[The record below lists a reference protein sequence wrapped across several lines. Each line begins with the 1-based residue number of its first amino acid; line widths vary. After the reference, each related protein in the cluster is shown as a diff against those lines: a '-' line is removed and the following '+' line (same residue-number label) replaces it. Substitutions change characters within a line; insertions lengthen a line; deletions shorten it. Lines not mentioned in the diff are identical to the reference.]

1 MCSCCATQA
10 GFEFLILLPRLQ
22 VLDICPPYHR
32 SAQWAP
38 DAEVRRQEALRLA
51 RPPCASVCKQA
62 GLPGTPRLLCFRNR
76 LWDLN
81 AERCGLMKR
90 SLLGWVGLSL
100 RSGSHPAQTTWIWGG
115 ANSLVPGELCRPAL
129 GLWGA
134 LERLCTTGD
143 DLEGRRLRRS

>member
-1 MCSCCATQA
+1 ML
-10 GFEFLILLPRLQ
+10 G
-22 VLDICPPYHR
+22 
-32 SAQWAP
+32 
-38 DAEVRRQEALRLA
+38 LA
-51 RPPCASVCKQA
+51 RPPRASVCRQA

-76 LWDLN
+76 LWGLN

-115 ANSLVPGELCRPAL
+115 PNSLVPGELCRPAL

-134 LERLCTTGD
+134 LETPHPSVCADWQREGTTHWEPMPA
-143 DLEGRRLRRS
+143 L